1 MSSVNI
7 KNKIDRKQIK
17 VHIHGNLVSDIGD
30 LFTGFFKKQIADAIE
45 DAMHVALHDALPA
58 LINKWL
64 VSTDGYLPF
73 PEIQEYDYDWSTLHK
88 MQVKKNWMGLG
99 MKGLMDYRP
108 KGEWEE
114 DPFPV
119 PANMPLKDHD
129 RPDKFQNWLSSYT
142 INGFLES
149 ITEAA
154 NLGLNAPSTLTG
166 MTCGKVSA
174 LLPGI
179 SEAYGADTPVDIK
192 IGLNKIGDFAVTEK
206 NSQMSAVSDLD
217 L

>member
-1 MSSVNI
+1 
-7 KNKIDRKQIK
+7 
-17 VHIHGNLVSDIGD
+17 
-30 LFTGFFKKQIADAIE
+30 
-45 DAMHVALHDALPA
+45 
-58 LINKWL
+58 
-64 VSTDGYLPF
+64 
-73 PEIQEYDYDWSTLHK
+73 

-99 MKGLMDYRP
+99 MKGMMDFRP
-108 KGEWEE
+108 NGEWDE

-119 PANMPLKDHD
+119 PGNMPLKDHD

-142 INGFLES
+142 INSFLES

-154 NLGLNAPSTLTG
+154 NLHLNAPSTLTG

-192 IGLNKIGDFAVTEK
+192 ININKIGDFAVTEK
-206 NSQMSAVSDLD
+206 NSQMSAVSDLHLKFYIPSKGNEYAAGLKLEGTKLGMTALTQD
-217 L
+217 MTLTINI